1 MENKIATEMAIKEVR
16 DFVETYDDGKRK
28 EDWQIENDY
37 PQLLRAVELGLL
49 VFDDKKKP
57 TLTLKEPIMNDDN
70 EVSVDV
76 ITFRTRIKPTQL
88 AEVMKGV
95 DLSKNQL
102 EYSLRCIAYLTG
114 QAKGMLDKLGKFD
127 YKVIDQVSTV
137 FL

>member
-1 MENKIATEMAIKEVR
+1 MENKVATEIAIREVR
-16 DFVETYDDGKRK
+16 DFLETYEFGKRK

-37 PQLLRAVELGLL
+37 PQIVRAIELGNLT
-49 VFDDKKKP
+49 FNEKKVP
-57 TLTLKEPIMNDDN
+57 TFKLTEPITNDDG
-70 EVSVDV
+70 EVSVSE
-76 ITFRTRIKPTQL
+76 ITFKTRIKPTTL
-88 AEVMKGV
+88 ADIMKGV

-114 QAKGMLDKLGKFD
+114 QAKGMLDKIGKFD

>member
-1 MENKIATEMAIKEVR
+1 MENKVATEMAIKEVR